1 MFQKE
6 DFIAVLLPVRC
17 MGFGVYILHWLCCGG
32 CPLWHGVPKQEV
44 PTVVIFLDCLIRAR
58 CSYHSAS
65 KGNRVVIKEKRKHA
79 SMVEKILDE
88 QNHEPNFSWRTD
100 EKEYQRAC
108 SAVTLLL

>member
-1 MFQKE
+1 MLQKE

-17 MGFGVYILHWLCCGG
+17 MGFGVYILRWFCCGG
-32 CPLWHGVPKQEV
+32 CPLWHKVPKQEV
-44 PTVVIFLDCLIRAR
+44 STVVVFLECLIRAR

-65 KGNRVVIKEKRKHA
+65 KGNRVVSKEKRKHA
-79 SMVEKILDE
+79 SIVKQILDE
-88 QNHEPNFSWRTD
+88 QNQEPNLRWRRG